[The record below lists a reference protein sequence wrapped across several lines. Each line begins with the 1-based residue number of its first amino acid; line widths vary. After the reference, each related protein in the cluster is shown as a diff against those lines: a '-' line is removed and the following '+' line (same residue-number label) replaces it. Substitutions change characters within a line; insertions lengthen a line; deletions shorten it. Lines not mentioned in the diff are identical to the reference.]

1 MLTIPVQQKGRERQ
15 VVQAGQQ
22 HLFALPAARKE
33 QVAGGGPVDP
43 LQKADPW
50 MEYYSRQGSKGSGNL
65 VPPSQ
70 QAPARAMPEDGP
82 ISQKFRA
89 QDSRLQ
95 SLEETVRS
103 LQEGQVA
110 AEKQR
115 QQDQDA
121 VSANFASLSQQF
133 AVSLEAM
140 QRAQH
145 AQQEQLV
152 QSMHELK
159 TLVLSAQ
166 VPADPT
172 KKRPATGEEQSMEWE
187 QGRL

>member
-1 MLTIPVQQKGRERQ
+1 M
-15 VVQAGQQ
+15 
-22 HLFALPAARKE
+22 
-33 QVAGGGPVDP
+33 
-43 LQKADPW
+43 
-50 MEYYSRQGSKGSGNL
+50 
-65 VPPSQ
+65 
-70 QAPARAMPEDGP
+70 
-82 ISQKFRA
+82 
-89 QDSRLQ
+89 
-95 SLEETVRS
+95 RS

-121 VSANFASLSQQF
+121 ASANFASFSQQF

-166 VPADPT
+166 APADPT
-172 KKRPATGEEQSMEWE
+172 KKRPATGEEQNMEWE